1 MDIDF
6 IKSYLPF
13 IDNEHLKKEPVQFNL
28 PIQTLDNNYVVNEN
42 IIDEMELTD
51 GENPIYH
58 KIFNMRTPFEKLN
71 AGALAKYYTDDSV
84 FLKDNQV
91 FLSSCVPQAIDDKCI
106 EDIIELRKDIADETG
121 FIEKYHFIEWE
132 QLKFLNNNSTIM
144 KYLSLY
150 ELSSPLLTLAL
161 PIFLLIMPFFII
173 RLQGHPINFNK
184 YTEVLKQVL
193 SNHSIGQIFTIGSAS
208 WDKRIY
214 IIISFVFYLAQIYWN
229 YQSCKKFIS
238 NFKTIHDKLDIIKD
252 YMRKSI
258 NIMSNTVSNIKLSS
272 ITTFNNWYSE
282 LQLCINH
289 MSEMLGKYEKF
300 TSYKLSI
307 GKVREIGYLMQSFYQ
322 LYNDKYLISIIDY
335 SVKFNSYIKN
345 LNNFNTR
352 IIEKQVSTCTFSN
365 KKTYFKKA
373 YYPIMVDEDFVP
385 NNINLNKNIII
396 TGPNA
401 AGKTTII
408 KTAMINILLSQQLGY
423 GFYKKAKICCYQ
435 DLQCYINIPDT
446 SGRDSLFQAEAR
458 RCKEIL
464 DNNQDTTKN
473 KFCVF
478 DELFSGTNPYEAIG
492 AATGFLKY
500 LNKHDNITFIIT
512 THFLDL
518 CKKME
523 GDNNIINL
531 NMEIENVNND
541 FNYTYKI
548 VPGISNVKGGIK
560 VLKDLDFPNEIIENA
575 EKAIDNINI

>member
-1 MDIDF
+1 MDMEF

-13 IDNEHLKKEPVQFNL
+13 IDEQEKKEPVHFNL
-28 PIQTLDNNYVVNEN
+28 PIQTLDSYYDVNEN
-42 IIDEMELTD
+42 IINEMELTD
-51 GENPIYH
+51 GENPMYH
-58 KIFNMRTPFEKLN
+58 KIFNMQTDFEKLN
-71 AGALAKYYTDDSV
+71 TNALAKYYTDDTD
-84 FLKDNQV
+84 FLKDNQL
-91 FLSSCVPQAIDDKCI
+91 FLSSCVPQAIDDNCI
-106 EDIIELRKDIADETG
+106 DDIIELRKDIADETG

-150 ELSSPLLTLAL
+150 ELASPLLTLAL
-161 PIFLLIMPFFII
+161 PIFLLMMPFFII
-173 RLQGHPINFNK
+173 RLQGHSINFTK
-184 YTEVLKQVL
+184 YTEVLKVVL
-193 SNHSIGQIFTIGSAS
+193 SRHSIGQIFTIGSAS

-214 IIISFVFYLAQIYWN
+214 IIISFIFYLAQIYWN
-229 YQSCKKFIS
+229 YQSCRKFIA
-238 NFKTIHDKLDIIKD
+238 NFKTIHDKLDIIKN
-252 YMRKSI
+252 YMNKSI
-258 NIMSNTVSNIKLSS
+258 DVMSNTLKNIKQAG

-282 LQLCINH
+282 VQLCIEH
-289 MSEMLGKYEKF
+289 MTNMLDKYEQF
-300 TSYKLSI
+300 TSYKLSVT
-307 GKVREIGYLMQSFYQ
+307 KVREIGYLMQSFYQ
-322 LYNDKYLISIIDY
+322 LYNDKYLISVIDY

-345 LNNFNTR
+345 LNNFNNR
-352 IIEKQVSTCTFSN
+352 IVDSEVSACAFTN

-373 YYPIMVDEDFVP
+373 YYPIMVDEDYVP
-385 NNINLNKNIII
+385 NNISLDKNIII

-458 RCKEIL
+458 RCKDIL
-464 DNNQDTTKN
+464 DNNQDTTKK
-473 KFCVF
+473 KFCIF

-500 LNKHDNITFIIT
+500 LNKHDNITFVIT

-523 GDNNIINL
+523 SDDNIENL
-531 NMEIENVNND
+531 NMEIENINND

-548 VPGISNVKGGIK
+548 VPGISSIKGGIK
-560 VLKDLDFPNEIIENA
+560 VLKDLDFPVEIIESA
-575 EKAIDNINI
+575 EKAMDNINI

>member
-1 MDIDF
+1 MDMEF

-13 IDNEHLKKEPVQFNL
+13 IDEQEKKEPVHFNL
-28 PIQTLDNNYVVNEN
+28 PIQTLDSYYDVNEN
-42 IIDEMELTD
+42 IINEMELTD
-51 GENPIYH
+51 GENPMYH
-58 KIFNMRTPFEKLN
+58 KIFNMQTDFEKLN
-71 AGALAKYYTDDSV
+71 TNALAKYYTDDTD
-84 FLKDNQV
+84 FLKDNQI
-91 FLSSCVPQAIDDKCI
+91 FLSSCLPQAIDDNCI
-106 EDIIELRKDIADETG
+106 DDIIELRKDIADETG

-150 ELSSPLLTLAL
+150 ELASPLLTLAL
-161 PIFLLIMPFFII
+161 PIFLLMMPFFII
-173 RLQGHPINFNK
+173 RLQGHSINFTK
-184 YTEVLKQVL
+184 YTEVLKVVL
-193 SNHSIGQIFTIGSAS
+193 SRHSIGQIFTIGSAS

-214 IIISFVFYLAQIYWN
+214 IIISFIFYLAQIYWN
-229 YQSCKKFIS
+229 YQSCRKFIA
-238 NFKTIHDKLDIIKD
+238 NFKTIHEKLDIIKN
-252 YMRKSI
+252 YMHKSI
-258 NIMSNTVSNIKLSS
+258 DVMSNTLKNIKQAG

-282 LQLCINH
+282 VQLCIEH
-289 MSEMLGKYEKF
+289 MTNMLDKYEQF
-300 TSYKLSI
+300 TSYKLSVT
-307 GKVREIGYLMQSFYQ
+307 KVREIGYLMQSFYQ
-322 LYNDKYLISIIDY
+322 LYNDKYLISVIDY

-345 LNNFNTR
+345 LNNFNNR
-352 IIEKQVSTCTFSN
+352 IVDNEVSACAFTN

-373 YYPIMVDEDFVP
+373 YYPIMVDEDYVP
-385 NNINLNKNIII
+385 NNISLDKNIII

-446 SGRDSLFQAEAR
+446 SGRESLFQAEAR
-458 RCKEIL
+458 RCKNIL
-464 DNNQDTTKN
+464 DNNQDTTKK
-473 KFCVF
+473 KFCIF

-500 LNKHDNITFIIT
+500 LNKHDNITFVIT

-523 GDNNIINL
+523 SDDNIANL
-531 NMEIENVNND
+531 NMEIENINND

-548 VPGISNVKGGIK
+548 VPGISSIKGGIK
-560 VLKDLDFPNEIIENA
+560 VLKDLDFPVEIIESA
-575 EKAIDNINI
+575 EKAMDNINI